1 MTSITFHGGIKEIGG
16 NKFLVEDK
24 GTKIFMDFGVSF
36 GLQNMY
42 FSEYLKARGSNTLI
56 DLIELGMIPKMGGLY
71 RLDYAKHMGLES
83 DGEKQIDAILLTHAH
98 VDHCGYIKY
107 LRPDI
112 PIYCSEE
119 SRLIMKNFV
128 DTGKDEQY
136 LNATEKFQLKEGK
149 SGKTKGEM
157 VKETGQKIE
166 RKIVTFE
173 SNKKFSWIL
182 V

>member
-1 MTSITFHGGIKEIGG
+1 MLFRSDLAEKKSNYIPLPYSVKG
-16 NKFLVEDK
+16 ND
-24 GTKIFMDFGVSF
+24 VSF
-36 GLQNMY
+36 
-42 FSEYLKARGSNTLI
+42 S
-56 DLIELGMIPKMGGLY
+56 GLY
-71 RLDYAKHMGLES
+71 RLDYAKHVGLE
-83 DGEKQIDAILLTHAH
+83 DGGEKQIDAILLTHAH

-119 SRLIMKNFV
+119 SRLIMKNFD

-173 SNKKFSWIL
+173 SNKKFSID
-182 V
+182 